1 MSKKEELKNEAKEN
15 LDEKTEKKEVTNEQE
30 ELDKEIKID
39 KKEKAKEAI
48 KDARKKQGKFIKE
61 FKEFA
66 LKGNVIDLAIGV
78 LIGGAFQS
86 VVTSLTNNIISP
98 ILGLFGGVNF
108 SEYSLKIGK
117 LNLAYGAF
125 FTDIINF
132 IIMAFVIFLIVKF
145 INKLSN
151 IGHKEETVEVTT
163 KICPHC
169 QSEINIKADRC
180 PHCTSELEIEEK
192 ENI

>member
-1 MSKKEELKNEAKEN
+1 MSKKIEAEEMAENHEKEILDNEKNETKE
-15 LDEKTEKKEVTNEQE
+15 LSKDEKKEIA
-30 ELDKEIKID
+30 KETLKNVA
-39 KKEKAKEAI
+39 KKE
-48 KDARKKQGKFIKE
+48 GKFIKE

-66 LKGNVIDLAIGV
+66 LKGNVIDLAVGV

-86 VVTSLTNNIISP
+86 VVTSLTKNIISP

-108 SEYSLKIGK
+108 SDYSLKIGK
-117 LNLAYGAF
+117 LNLSYGAF

-151 IGHKEETVEVTT
+151 IGHKEEIVEVTT

-180 PHCTSELEIEEK
+180 PHCTSKLEIENKNE
-192 ENI
+192 

>member
-1 MSKKEELKNEAKEN
+1 MSNKDVLNDESKEVLEDDAKEVSKN
-15 LDEKTEKKEVTNEQE
+15 DTENNT
-30 ELDKEIKID
+30 KEIS
-39 KKEKAKEAI
+39 KEKAREAI
-48 KDARKKQGKFIKE
+48 RNVAKKEGKFIKE

-66 LKGNVIDLAIGV
+66 LKGNVIDLAVGV

-151 IGHKEETVEVTT
+151 IGHKEEVVEVTT

-180 PHCTSELEIEEK
+180 PHCTSELEIEDK
-192 ENI
+192 E